1 MRTPRDEKQ
10 ANRITE
16 KEAML
21 RPECFP
27 PDAYHQY
34 FELPPV
40 RLAHDSVTEPVIE
53 RALFSRSVKE
63 TLGPDKLSFGAL
75 HLLW

>member
-1 MRTPRDEKQ
+1 MCTPRDEKQ

-21 RPECFP
+21 RPESFP
-27 PDAYHQY
+27 PNAYLQY
-34 FELPPV
+34 FEIPPV
-40 RLAHDSVTEPVIE
+40 GLAHESVTEPVIE
-53 RALFSRSVKE
+53 RALFSHSVKE

-75 HLLW
+75 RPLW